1 MGKIIVVYGG
11 GFQPFHAGHFS
22 SYIQAKEKFG
32 KFPNT
37 EFYVTAS
44 DNTNTRPI
52 PFKEKQWLA
61 KQAGVSEQDFRN
73 VAVKSPLNPV
83 EILSQYNPDQDI
95 FILVRSERDPVSYN
109 RKDGTPGYYQ
119 PFVNI
124 NKCKPFNS
132 QAGGHGYVFVTQ
144 KEEFNL
150 AGQTV
155 YSGTQVRNMYAS
167 ADNEMR
173 NRIVKD
179 MYPNSPNELMI
190 RKVLDKYI
198 GATDAQS
205 VAPKTVKPKTSAIK
219 QLQANKLREQIQR
232 IRPLLKEANPVQ
244 KYKFLKLMKES
255 LGQIVSKEF
264 LDGHQRSKLL
274 MKLLD
279 TGKYDLSDL
288 ELLTS
293 AELVELYREEFKKID
308 EINFFHIGKNKP
320 PKEKEKETSP
330 NDYHSYFNKPQTKQ
344 QKVYHGPEEYVSA
357 TRLDP
362 ITGKKVVDEFA
373 PPGGDDSGP
382 DEEEILFRL
391 AKQWWLGTE
400 QDMIRAERALAS
412 IGWEIGEDEGYD
424 DGGVFVV
431 RAGDVNGKSY
441 ISWPHED
448 LVMDEGQTSDMR
460 DFFKTQQ
467 PLNTAPI
474 KPINTGPTIATV
486 TRQNDSLEEA
496 FDQPYDI
503 RWSTGEFGDV
513 DAYAELDDDSGLEI
527 AFLDQQH
534 NSWMVEFTRDSSTE
548 ITGEG
553 DAYKVFATVLTA
565 MRQFIDKR
573 KPAKLNF
580 SAEKNEDP
588 TGSRASLYDKLIKR
602 YLGGTGYAL
611 TKQDYPDGA
620 TYTLTRTEPVDE
632 ARLHFTDPNAKI
644 NVYYIPPKLHHAG
657 KVQNLAHNIPYK
669 LLEPFVDAL
678 LKKYKNFIPEYVVWH
693 HVSDD
698 PNARYGERIEE
709 STDYLEEK

>member
-1 MGKIIVVYGG
+1 MSKIIVVYGG

-95 FILVRSERDPVSYN
+95 FILVRSERDPVTYN

-205 VAPKTVKPKTSAIK
+205 VAPKTDTVVKPKTSAIK
-219 QLQANKLREQIQR
+219 QLQANRLREQIQR
-232 IRPLLKEANPVQ
+232 MRPLIREATIEQ
-244 KYKFLKLMKES
+244 KYKFLKLMKEATQ
-255 LGQIVSKEF
+255 LDELNLFRKKEEPIK
-264 LDGHQRSKLL
+264 S
-274 MKLLD
+274 
-279 TGKYDLSDL
+279 
-288 ELLTS
+288 EP
-293 AELVELYREEFKKID
+293 
-308 EINFFHIGKNKP
+308 KN
-320 PKEKEKETSP
+320 SP
-330 NDYHSYFNKPQTKQ
+330 NDYRAYFTKQTKTA
-344 QKVYHGPEEYVSA
+344 QKVYHSPDEYYA
-357 TRLDP
+357 KTKLDP
-362 ITGKKVVDEFA
+362 LKVKEPVKE
-373 PPGGDDSGP
+373 GP
-382 DEEEILFRL
+382 
-391 AKQWWLGTE
+391 
-400 QDMIRAERALAS
+400 
-412 IGWEIGEDEGYD
+412 
-424 DGGVFVV
+424 
-431 RAGDVNGKSY
+431 
-441 ISWPHED
+441 
-448 LVMDEGQTSDMR
+448 TSDMR
-460 DFFKTQQ
+460 DFFKTQH

-474 KPINTGPTIATV
+474 KPANTGPTIATV
-486 TRQNDSLEEA
+486 TRHNES
-496 FDQPYDI
+496 
-503 RWSTGEFGDV
+503 
-513 DAYAELDDDSGLEI
+513 EI
-527 AFLDQQH
+527 
-534 NSWMVEFTRDSSTE
+534 
-548 ITGEG
+548 
-553 DAYKVFATVLTA
+553 
-565 MRQFIDKR
+565 
-573 KPAKLNF
+573 
-580 SAEKNEDP
+580 
-588 TGSRASLYDKLIKR
+588 
-602 YLGGTGYAL
+602 
-611 TKQDYPDGA
+611 
-620 TYTLTRTEPVDE
+620 DE
-632 ARLHFTDPNAKI
+632 ARLHFTDPDAKI
-644 NVYYIPPKLHHAG
+644 NVYYIPPKLHREG

-678 LKKYKNFIPEYVVWH
+678 LKKYKNFIPEHVVWH

>member
-1 MGKIIVVYGG
+1 MGKIVVVYGG

-95 FILVRSERDPVSYN
+95 FILVRSERDPVAYN

-124 NKCKPFNS
+124 NKCKPFNG

-205 VAPKTVKPKTSAIK
+205 LAPKTNDTVVKPKSSAID
-219 QLQANKLREQIQR
+219 KLKAKKLSEQIQR

-255 LGQIVSKEF
+255 LGQIVGKEF

-293 AELVELYREEFKKID
+293 AELVELYREEFKKVD
-308 EINFFHIGKNKP
+308 EISFFNINKP
-320 PKEKEKETSP
+320 KEPLKNKETSP
-330 NDYHSYFNKPQTKQ
+330 NDYHSYFNKPETKK
-344 QKVYHGPEEYVSA
+344 QKIYHGPEEYVSK
-357 TRLDP
+357 TKLDP

-373 PPGGDDSGP
+373 SPGGDDSGP

-391 AKQWWLGTE
+391 AKQWWLGNE
-400 QDMIRAERALAS
+400 QDMIRAERTLAS
-412 IGWEIGEDEGYD
+412 MGWEIGEDEGYD

-448 LVMDEGQTSDMR
+448 LIVDEGQTSDMR

-474 KPINTGPTIATV
+474 KPTTTGPTIATV
-486 TRQNDSLEEA
+486 TRQSEGINEISDETLQSYLGKADRHVSNRLDRMSQARERLNKNYEIYDVENPSRIIDRFEANSPELARQYFEKFIKEYHPGDSDFHFEV
-496 FDQPYDI
+496 
-503 RWSTGEFGDV
+503 RRSTGIIENRII
-513 DAYAELDDDSGLEI
+513 YAGSKVNLVL
-527 AFLDQQH
+527 
-534 NSWMVEFTRDSSTE
+534 V
-548 ITGEG
+548 
-553 DAYKVFATVLTA
+553 YK
-565 MRQFIDKR
+565 Q
-573 KPAKLNF
+573 KPIL
-580 SAEKNEDP
+580 
-588 TGSRASLYDKLIKR
+588 
-602 YLGGTGYAL
+602 L
-611 TKQDYPDGA
+611 TK
-620 TYTLTRTEPVDE
+620 EPVDY
-632 ARLHFTDPNAKI
+632 TDE
-644 NVYYIPPKLHHAG
+644 
-657 KVQNLAHNIPYK
+657 NI
-669 LLEPFVDAL
+669 
-678 LKKYKNFIPEYVVWH
+678 KKYAIVAYLYLRDTTGKKFSIQSIMRAIIVKPLEVHQTNED
-693 HVSDD
+693 S
-698 PNARYGERIEE
+698 
-709 STDYLEEK
+709 SDYLEEK